1 MVPSFSGLLRGF
13 RRGTGRGWAMGHSNT
28 SQRRE
33 QLRDTD
39 SPCLPT
45 AASSPSCSMMDMSY
59 PASWEGRR
67 SQGRCMPF
75 IRLFS
80 ECTEPCLYK
89 NFYLLFMHRPSGRHR
104 NGQLQFEC
112 SHCNSGLGRLLPAGR
127 SLPVGY
133 APISPAPQTLQQQQG
148 WVLFVACKVT

>member
-1 MVPSFSGLLRGF
+1 MGNSSTS
-13 RRGTGRGWAMGHSNT
+13 RRG
-28 SQRRE
+28 E

-45 AASSPSCSMMDMSY
+45 AACSSSCSVMDVPY
-59 PASWEGRR
+59 PASWEGQH
-67 SQGRCMPF
+67 SQGRCMPS

-89 NFYLLFMHRPSGRHR
+89 NFYLLFMHRPSGKHR
-104 NGQLQFEC
+104 SGQLQLEC
-112 SHCNSGLGRLLPAGR
+112 SHCNPGLGRLLPAGR

-133 APISPAPQTLQQQQG
+133 PTISRAPETLQRQQG
-148 WVLFVACKVT
+148 WVMFVACKVT